1 MVIAYE
7 SGVADVIDPLGGSW
21 FVEEATDRIEALA
34 EEIFTEIERMGDGSM
49 LEGVLT
55 GIEQGWFQRRIAES
69 AFREQERY
77 ESGDLVKVGVTDFVD
92 ANEAPIDTL
101 VIGEETERAQVEA
114 VRRTRADRD
123 GEAAE
128 EALLALKDAA
138 TTDVNLME
146 PLLACARARCT
157 EGEIIGAL
165 ASVFGT
171 YRETPTF

>member
-1 MVIAYE
+1 
-7 SGVADVIDPLGGSW
+7 
-21 FVEEATDRIEALA
+21 
-34 EEIFTEIERMGDGSM
+34 M
-49 LEGVLT
+49 LEGVLN

-77 ESGDLVKVGVTDFVD
+77 ESGDLVKVGVTDFIDV
-92 ANEAPIDTL
+92 NEIPIDTL
-101 VIGEETERAQVEA
+101 VIGEETERAQVDA
-114 VRRTRADRD
+114 VQRTRAERD

-146 PLLACARARCT
+146 SLLVCARARCT
-157 EGEIIGAL
+157 EGEIIAAL

-171 YRETPTF
+171 YRETPAF